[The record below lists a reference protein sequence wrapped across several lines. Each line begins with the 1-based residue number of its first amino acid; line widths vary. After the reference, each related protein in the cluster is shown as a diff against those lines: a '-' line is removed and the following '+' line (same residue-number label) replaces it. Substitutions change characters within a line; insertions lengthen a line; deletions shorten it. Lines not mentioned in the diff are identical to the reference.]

1 MAHLLL
7 EPTLHLILMLLCC
20 GCCVLSR
27 NPRFLFLRS
36 PCSGIKIIAPA
47 HPEAFSMR
55 LNRSWRRLVV
65 HNDTLVLSCPL
76 VYVHDVQ
83 AGYRHS
89 LIHTAGRSAMLALI
103 CSLVHTSRVELW
115 WCWGCWSSFTDRCQ
129 PRMYSGKLQPFTN
142 SWLILAVHPPAIT
155 TLHF

>member
-27 NPRFLFLRS
+27 DPRFLFLRS
-36 PCSGIKIIAPA
+36 PCSGIKIIAAA

-76 VYVHDVQ
+76 VYAHDVQ

-103 CSLVHTSRVELW
+103 CSLVHTSRVEL
-115 WCWGCWSSFTDRCQ
+115 
-129 PRMYSGKLQPFTN
+129 
-142 SWLILAVHPPAIT
+142 
-155 TLHF
+155 